1 MDPDLAGFIG
11 LAALM
16 VTLVAWLRIDMNGR
30 MDRLE
35 TAQGERLTRIEAT
48 QAEHGAAL
56 SEHGAMLSAHG
67 AMLSAHG
74 ATLSEQGERL
84 ARIEATQ
91 AEQGER
97 LTRIEAT
104 LAEHGATLSAHG
116 ERLIRIEA
124 AQNELRE
131 RMDGLDAELRAEMH
145 AARADLSRINERM
158 ARTEGTVAGALGRP
172 FPELTTRPADATA
185 AAAAAE

>member
-16 VTLVAWLRIDMNGR
+16 VTLVAWLRVDMGGR

-35 TAQGERLTRIEAT
+35 TAQGERMDRLDKRMDRLDKRMDRIEATLAEHGAALSAHGAMLSAHGAMLSEQGERLTRIEAT
-48 QAEHGAAL
+48 QAEHG
-56 SEHGAMLSAHG
+56 
-67 AMLSAHG
+67 
-74 ATLSEQGERL
+74 ERL
-84 ARIEATQ
+84 TRVEATQ
-91 AEQGER
+91 AEQ
-97 LTRIEAT
+97 
-104 LAEHGATLSAHG
+104 G

-131 RMDGLDAELRAEMH
+131 RMDGLDAELRAELH

-172 FPELTTRPADATA
+172 FPELTMRPADA
-185 AAAAAE
+185 AAAE

>member
-16 VTLVAWLRIDMNGR
+16 VTLAAWLRIDMGGR
-30 MDRLE
+30 IDRLE
-35 TAQGERLTRIEAT
+35 TAQGKRMDRLDERMDRLD
-48 QAEHGAAL
+48 
-56 SEHGAMLSAHG
+56 
-67 AMLSAHG
+67 
-74 ATLSEQGERL
+74 ERMD
-84 ARIEATQ
+84 
-91 AEQGER
+91 
-97 LTRIEAT
+97 RIEAT
-104 LAEHGATLSAHG
+104 LAEHGERLARIEAVQTEQGERLTRVEATQAEQG

-172 FPELTTRPADATA
+172 FPELTTRPA

>member
-48 QAEHGAAL
+48 L
-56 SEHGAMLSAHG
+56 S
-67 AMLSAHG
+67 
-74 ATLSEQGERL
+74 
-84 ARIEATQ
+84 
-91 AEQGER
+91 
-97 LTRIEAT
+97 
-104 LAEHGATLSAHG
+104 EHGATLSAHG

-124 AQNELRE
+124 TQHELRE
-131 RMDGLDAELRAEMH
+131 RMDGLDAELH

-158 ARTEGTVAGALGRP
+158 AHRRHSGRGPRTPLPGTHDAPRGRRSRRIVPRGVCAIPVRDLRHHALAFETAPRVRGPESSSALAGNRAR
-172 FPELTTRPADATA
+172 A
-185 AAAAAE
+185 AG

>member
-16 VTLVAWLRIDMNGR
+16 VTLVAWLRIDMGGRIDRLDTAQGKR
-30 MDRLE
+30 MDRLD
-35 TAQGERLTRIEAT
+35 ERMDRLD
-48 QAEHGAAL
+48 
-56 SEHGAMLSAHG
+56 
-67 AMLSAHG
+67 
-74 ATLSEQGERL
+74 ERMD
-84 ARIEATQ
+84 
-91 AEQGER
+91 
-97 LTRIEAT
+97 RIEAT
-104 LAEHGATLSAHG
+104 LAEHGERLARIEAVQTEQGERLTRVEATQAEQG

-131 RMDGLDAELRAEMH
+131 RMDGLDAELRAELH

-172 FPELTTRPADATA
+172 FPELTTRPADA
-185 AAAAAE
+185 AAAE

>member
-16 VTLVAWLRIDMNGR
+16 VTLVAWLRIDMGGR
-30 MDRLE
+30 MDRLDERMDRIE
-35 TAQGERLTRIEAT
+35 TAQGER
-48 QAEHGAAL
+48 
-56 SEHGAMLSAHG
+56 MD
-67 AMLSAHG
+67 
-74 ATLSEQGERL
+74 
-84 ARIEATQ
+84 
-91 AEQGER
+91 
-97 LTRIEAT
+97 RIEAT
-104 LAEHGATLSAHG
+104 LAEHGERLARIEAVQTEQGERLTRVEATQAEHGAMLSAHG

-131 RMDGLDAELRAEMH
+131 RMDGLDAELRAELH

-172 FPELTTRPADATA
+172 FPELTTRPADAA
-185 AAAAAE
+185 VAE

>member
-16 VTLVAWLRIDMNGR
+16 VTLVAWLRIDMGGR
-30 MDRLE
+30 MDRLDK
-35 TAQGERLTRIEAT
+35 RMDRIEAT
-48 QAEHGAAL
+48 QAEHGA
-56 SEHGAMLSAHG
+56 M
-67 AMLSAHG
+67 
-74 ATLSEQGERL
+74 
-84 ARIEATQ
+84 
-91 AEQGER
+91 
-97 LTRIEAT
+97 
-104 LAEHGATLSAHG
+104 LSAHG

-172 FPELTTRPADATA
+172 FPEPMTRPADA
-185 AAAAAE
+185 AAAE

>member
-16 VTLVAWLRIDMNGR
+16 VTLVAWLRIDMGGR
-30 MDRLE
+30 MDRLDE
-35 TAQGERLTRIEAT
+35 RMDRIEATLTEHGERLARIEAVQTEQGERLTRV
-48 QAEHGAAL
+48 
-56 SEHGAMLSAHG
+56 
-67 AMLSAHG
+67 
-74 ATLSEQGERL
+74 
-84 ARIEATQ
+84 EATQ

-97 LTRIEAT
+97 LIRIEAVQTEQGERLTRVEAT
-104 LAEHGATLSAHG
+104 LAEHGAMLSAHG

-131 RMDGLDAELRAEMH
+131 RMDGLDAELRAELH

-172 FPELTTRPADATA
+172 FPELTMRPADA
-185 AAAAAE
+185 AAAE

>member
-16 VTLVAWLRIDMNGR
+16 VTLVAWLRVDMGGR
-30 MDRLE
+30 IDRLE
-35 TAQGERLTRIEAT
+35 TAQGKRMDRIDERMDRIDERMDRIE
-48 QAEHGAAL
+48 
-56 SEHGAMLSAHG
+56 
-67 AMLSAHG
+67 

-84 ARIEATQ
+84 ARIEAVQT
-91 AEQGER
+91 EQGER
-97 LTRIEAT
+97 LTRVEAT
-104 LAEHGATLSAHG
+104 LAEHG
-116 ERLIRIEA
+116 ERLIHIEA

-185 AAAAAE
+185 AE

>member
-16 VTLVAWLRIDMNGR
+16 VTLVAWLRIDMGGR
-30 MDRLE
+30 MDRLDKRMD
-35 TAQGERLTRIEAT
+35 RLEAA
-48 QAEHGAAL
+48 QAEHGA
-56 SEHGAMLSAHG
+56 M
-67 AMLSAHG
+67 
-74 ATLSEQGERL
+74 
-84 ARIEATQ
+84 
-91 AEQGER
+91 
-97 LTRIEAT
+97 
-104 LAEHGATLSAHG
+104 LSAHG

-131 RMDGLDAELRAEMH
+131 RMDGLDAELRAELH

-172 FPELTTRPADATA
+172 FPELTTRPADA
-185 AAAAAE
+185 AAAE